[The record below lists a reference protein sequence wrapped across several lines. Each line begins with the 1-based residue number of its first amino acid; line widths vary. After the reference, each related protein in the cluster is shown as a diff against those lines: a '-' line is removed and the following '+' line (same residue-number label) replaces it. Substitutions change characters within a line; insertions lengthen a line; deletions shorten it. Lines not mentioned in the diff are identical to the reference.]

1 MARPRSGTEAGRIA
15 AEKWRKTMLKK
26 YGGRGGLRKKMQ
38 DIGRIGGS
46 HGVTGGFAANPA
58 LARVAG
64 SKGGRISKRGAGSV
78 TKTKIEPNVDKIEKL
93 YYNGK
98 SIPQISKELGIPYS
112 SLLKWAKMELVG
124 YGAKDDIERYEMILE
139 YERGR
144 NK

>member
-1 MARPRSGTEAGRIA
+1 MARPKSGTEAGRIA
-15 AEKWRKTMLKK
+15 TEKWRKTMLAK
-26 YGGRGGLRKKMQ
+26 YGNKEAMSKEFQ
-38 DIGRIGGS
+38 RIGSIGGQNG
-46 HGVTGGFAANPA
+46 HTGGFYANPER
-58 LARVAG
+58 ARLAG
-64 SKGGRISKRGAGSV
+64 SKGGRISKRGAGSI

>member
-1 MARPRSGTEAGRIA
+1 MARPKSGTEAGRIA
-15 AEKWRKTMLKK
+15 TEKWRKTMLKK

-64 SKGGRISKRGAGSV
+64 AKGGSISRRGPGSNL
-78 TKTKIEPNVDKIEKL
+78 KLKIEPQVEKIEEL
-93 YYNGK
+93 YYEGY
-98 SIPQISKELGIPYS
+98 SIPQIAKKLKIPYCT
-112 SLLKWAKMELVG
+112 LLKWAKTDLVG

-139 YERGR
+139 HERGR
-144 NK
+144 N